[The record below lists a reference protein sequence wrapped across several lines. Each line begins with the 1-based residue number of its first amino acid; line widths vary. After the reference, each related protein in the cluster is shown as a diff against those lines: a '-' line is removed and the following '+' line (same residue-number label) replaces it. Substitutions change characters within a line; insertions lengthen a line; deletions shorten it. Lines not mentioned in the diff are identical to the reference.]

1 MGDAD
6 RVQPQTSIQVRP
18 DARRAAEDVASTL
31 GIPTSRVSEVP
42 TLAGADIRVVLGS
55 DAR

>member
-1 MGDAD
+1 
-6 RVQPQTSIQVRP
+6 VIQVRP

-31 GIPTSRVSEVP
+31 GIPISRVSEVP
-42 TLAGADIRVVLGS
+42 TLSGADIRLVLGA